1 MGIVEIKAKKMFGG
15 PGSFVWIAE
24 AFVEDEAGGDVY
36 VTYQMYDG
44 YELTVS
50 KKSMYQ
56 ALTEDDDSDEDI
68 AFLEEYESPE
78 SAEKSAY
85 AKVFEVL
92 ARTLDELE

>member
-50 KKSMYQ
+50 KESMYR
-56 ALTEDDDSDEDI
+56 ALTEDDDSDEDVE
-68 AFLEEYESPE
+68 FLEEYESPVD
-78 SAEKSAY
+78 AEKSAY
-85 AKVFEVL
+85 AKVFAVL

>member
-50 KKSMYQ
+50 KESMYR
-56 ALTEDDDSDEDI
+56 ALTEDDDSDEDVE
-68 AFLEEYESPE
+68 FLEEYERPE
-78 SAEKSAY
+78 DAEKSAY

-92 ARTLDELE
+92 SRTLDELE